1 MRIDYIIEPLMG
13 AIIGLIT
20 NSLAIRMLFRPYEAK
35 YIGRFRIPFTPG
47 LIPKEKERIAKAIGE
62 VIAQYLLDDVTI
74 TNAIC
79 SDEVKSKAQN
89 TFHKYIEK
97 ISVVDKTLSEYLED
111 KGIMNA
117 CNIAEA
123 YVSSSFSDYVV
134 RECVESDMVDGVV
147 NSALDSVVKNL
158 NPLVAMMAKNAIE
171 DSRTEIIEKV
181 KTTAKEKGPGVI
193 SGYIDSRYI
202 GIMDK
207 KMSEIAVMAQSREK
221 EIVEM
226 VWSKY
231 TDFIKNKSA
240 SMLRF
245 LNLKQIVED
254 KINSYNLRDL
264 EMMINSIAKKEL
276 NALVYL
282 GGLLGFLM
290 GLVNILF

>member
-35 YIGRFRIPFTPG
+35 YIGKFRLPFTPG

-62 VIAQYLLDDVTI
+62 VISQYLLDDVTI

-79 SDEVKSKAQN
+79 SDEIKNKAEN
-89 TFHKYIEK
+89 TFHNYIK
-97 ISVVDKTLSEYLED
+97 RISVVDKTLSEYLED
-111 KGIMNA
+111 KGIINA

-123 YVSSSFSDYVV
+123 YVSSSFSDYIV
-134 RECVESDMVDGVV
+134 RECVESDLVDGVV
-147 NSALDSVVKNL
+147 NDALDSVVKNL

-171 DSRTEIIEKV
+171 DSRAEIIDKV
-181 KTTAKEKGPGVI
+181 KNTAKEKGPGLI

-207 KMSEIAVMAQSREK
+207 KMSEIAVIAQSKEK
-221 EIVEM
+221 EIVET

-240 SMLRF
+240 AMLRF